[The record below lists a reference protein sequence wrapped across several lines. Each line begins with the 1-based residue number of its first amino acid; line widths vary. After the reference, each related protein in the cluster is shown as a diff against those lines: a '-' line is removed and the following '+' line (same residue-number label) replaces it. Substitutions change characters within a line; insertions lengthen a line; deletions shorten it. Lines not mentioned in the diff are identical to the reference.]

1 MNDYPTAFIVDD
13 DEGVL
18 KGLKVLLES
27 VGIKTEAHPSAQ
39 EFLDSFDPEKPGCL
53 LLDVR
58 MPGMS
63 GLELQKVLAEKQIA
77 LPVIMISG
85 HSDVPM
91 AVEALKR
98 GALDFIEKPFSEQK
112 LLDTVQEAFKVDEET
127 RKKLTDLSAISR
139 RLHMLTQREREV
151 LEQVVQGKPNKL
163 IAASLK
169 LSQKTVE
176 FHRANIMRKMK
187 ASSLA
192 ELVRDVMQA
201 EGS

>member
-1 MNDYPTAFIVDD
+1 
-13 DEGVL
+13 
-18 KGLKVLLES
+18 
-27 VGIKTEAHPSAQ
+27 
-39 EFLDSFDPEKPGCL
+39 
-53 LLDVR
+53 R

-63 GLELQKVLAEKQIA
+63 GLELQKALSQKQIA

-112 LLDTVQEAFKVDEET
+112 LLDTVQEAFKIDVET
-127 RKKLTDLSAISR
+127 RKKLTDLNVISR

-151 LEQVVQGKPNKL
+151 LSQVVQGKPNKM
-163 IAASLK
+163 IAASLN

-187 ASSLA
+187 VNSLA
-192 ELVRDVMQA
+192 ELVRNVMQA
-201 EGS
+201 EES